1 MGFSFVTEIPSP
13 DVIRERFPLAPELA
27 ARKKERDEEIK
38 KIITGE
44 SDKLLVVV
52 GPCSADN
59 EEAVVDYVSRLVKV
73 QEKTKDRLVIVPRV
87 YTNKPRTTGEGYM
100 GMIHQPDPEKKPDM
114 LEGIIAIR
122 RLHTRAVEETG
133 FACADEMLYPENYRY
148 LSDILGYVAVGAR
161 SVENQQHRLVAS
173 GIDVP
178 VGMKNPTGGDLSVMM
193 NSIYAAMGDHTFL
206 YRGWEVETDG
216 NPYAHAIMRGYV
228 NEKGDSRPNY
238 HYEDLIQL
246 HKLYE
251 EKGIKN
257 PACIVDCNHA
267 NSGKQYL
274 EQIRIAKEVLHSKR
288 HSADID
294 RLVKGLMIESYIE
307 DGSQKISEGT
317 YGKSITDACLGW
329 EKTERLILDLAEL
342 L

>member
-44 SDKLLVVV
+44 SDKLLVIV

-114 LEGIIAIR
+114 LEGILAIR
-122 RLHTRAVEETG
+122 HMHMRVLQETG
-133 FACADEMLYPENYRY
+133 FSTADEMLYPENYRY

-206 YRGWEVETDG
+206 YRGWEVETAG

-238 HYEDLIQL
+238 HYEDLMQL

-288 HSADID
+288 HSNDINA
-294 RLVKGLMIESYIE
+294 LVKGMMIESYIE
-307 DGSQKISEGT
+307 DGNQKISEGT

-329 EKTERLILDLAEL
+329 EKSEKLVLELADLL
-342 L
+342 

>member
-1 MGFSFVTEIPSP
+1 MAMDFKRRLPIPME
-13 DVIRERFPLAPELA
+13 IREEMPLSTELTA
-27 ARKKERDEEIK
+27 KKQAFDAEVAKVFTGEDARKVL
-38 KIITGE
+38 II
-44 SDKLLVVV
+44 
-52 GPCSADN
+52 GPCSADR
-59 EEAVVDYVSRLVKV
+59 EDSVMDYVCRLVPL
-73 QEKTKDRLVIVPRV
+73 QEKVKDKILIVPRI
-87 YTNKPRTTGEGYM
+87 YTNKPRTNGSGYK
-100 GMIHQPDPEKKPDM
+100 GMLHQPDPSKKPDM

-122 RLHTRAVEETG
+122 RLHTRAVQETG
-133 FACADEMLYPENYRY
+133 FACADEMLYPENLRY
-148 LSDILGYVAVGAR
+148 LSDIMSYIAVGAR

-206 YRGWEVETDG
+206 YRGWEVETAG

-238 HYEDLIQL
+238 HYEDLEQL

-288 HSADID
+288 HSNDINA
-294 RLVKGLMIESYIE
+294 LVKGLMIESYIE
-307 DGSQKISEGT
+307 DGNQKISEGT

-329 EKTERLILDLAEL
+329 EKSEKLVLELADLL
-342 L
+342 